1 VELNGKQPESN
12 PAKDIFL
19 SHWKD
24 DRTAIHSWLQEE
36 APSLAEL
43 YESAVRLRF
52 EIQIP
57 GRVRLIGHCLR
68 EICNGLLNIKLGQ
81 ASKVQHKDLIENLA
95 KNWEKK
101 GLTIDGNFLEVGRNS
116 QTNLPSSSPDIY
128 IPREVYREIVDI
140 IKKHIDNKKN
150 SFEERIRLFLTKC
163 ISEDQLVEELLPQV
177 NQWKKMSQ
185 WLVTTAHDNGKV
197 DKEYTEDE
205 LLYWFDI
212 FEAFL
217 STFAQDFY
225 NTTDEI
231 DDILE
236 EANSSTA

>member
-1 VELNGKQPESN
+1 MELNGKQPESN
-12 PAKDIFL
+12 PPKDILL
-19 SHWKD
+19 SHWTD
-24 DRTAIHSWLQEE
+24 DRRKRQIWLHEE

-57 GRVRLIGHCLR
+57 GRVRLIAHCLR
-68 EICNGLLNIKLGQ
+68 EICNRLLNVKLGQ
-81 ASKVQHKDLIENLA
+81 ASKVEYYNLIENMA

-101 GLTIDGNFLEVGRNS
+101 SFTIDGSFPEVGINS
-116 QTNLPSSSPDIY
+116 QTNLPSSSPDIF
-128 IPREVYREIVDI
+128 IPRELYREIAYI
-140 IKKHIDNKKN
+140 IKEHTEKRPQ
-150 SFEERIRLFLTKC
+150 FEKRIGVFFAECVSK
-163 ISEDQLVEELLPQV
+163 DALVEELLPQV

-185 WLVTTAHDNGKV
+185 WLVKTAHDNGKV
-197 DKEYTEDE
+197 DKEYKEDE